1 MKQMKE
7 RKKLVIVGAG
17 ISGLTAGIYALDNGF
32 DVEIYEKHF
41 VAGGQCTGWSRQGVF
56 IDGCAHWIV
65 GTNPK
70 SDMYPLWRHI
80 NAINEDTVIHE
91 TEFFTKMDIDGNIVT
106 FWSDLKK
113 LEEEFLRIA
122 PEDKKRIKQ
131 FIRGIKAY
139 QHVRIPTKKPLD
151 QMNLWELSIFGI
163 RFLPML
169 YDFLVFKHTS
179 SYNYAESFK
188 SPIMKEVF
196 HRVIDGE
203 YNVHS
208 LFYILQALTKKDAGM
223 VEGGSKEFA
232 ERAAQTFVSLG
243 GKLYLGKPVKK
254 VLVKDN
260 TAQGIELEDGEVIPS
275 DYVIASCD
283 AHHTLYQLLEDKYTE
298 KYFRDRYSN
307 IEHYPL
313 NCCMLFC
320 YKLPISKAEKLPKMM
335 DFCIPEMDI
344 AGMKL
349 DHLTVRNHS
358 YDRSINKTETT
369 MTVLVPTKD
378 FVYSHFASL
387 SKPDY
392 HHEKNQYGQLIRKEL
407 MNYYHLQEEDITLI
421 DVTTPLTYERYN
433 NAYRG
438 SYMSFIT
445 TEHSKGLM
453 RPGLVK
459 GLKNFVIAGQWL
471 MAPGGLPIAV
481 FTGKHAAIR
490 VCKMNHQK
498 FINKEGQET
507 KGNVLAAPAL

>member
-1 MKQMKE
+1 
-7 RKKLVIVGAG
+7 
-17 ISGLTAGIYALDNGF
+17 
-32 DVEIYEKHF
+32 
-41 VAGGQCTGWSRQGVF
+41 
-56 IDGCAHWIV
+56 
-65 GTNPK
+65 
-70 SDMYPLWRHI
+70 
-80 NAINEDTVIHE
+80 
-91 TEFFTKMDIDGNIVT
+91 
-106 FWSDLKK
+106 
-113 LEEEFLRIA
+113 
-122 PEDKKRIKQ
+122 
-131 FIRGIKAY
+131 
-139 QHVRIPTKKPLD
+139 
-151 QMNLWELSIFGI
+151 MNLWELSIFGI

-179 SYNYAESFK
+179 SYDYAESFK

-481 FTGKHAAIR
+481 FTDGFEYHKGRVADDSVKREAIR
-490 VCKMNHQK
+490 RSGKYRVWGLSFADVEAALDKHTSDYYLDCLKIPELPSENVYSRYVAKRPSALVPSKLAPFGLLAWYLTHEEAEACFAHQATAYGMGMLGVTTDRRV
-498 FINKEGQET
+498 FDSDNATVSE
-507 KGNVLAAPAL
+507 VSYALFGE